1 MNTEAKLFK
10 ALADETR
17 LKVLLLLMDGELCVC
32 EIIAALELPQSTVSR
47 HLAYLRN
54 SGWVSGRRQGN
65 WMYYQLAESRH
76 AMIDA
81 LLPLL
86 KQHLGATAWATEALA
101 NLKAFQKDQEQQD
114 CSSATSSLAMK
125 RK

>member
-1 MNTEAKLFK
+1 MSSEAKIFK

-17 LKVLLLLMDGELCVC
+17 LKILLLLMNGELCVC

-65 WMYYQLAESRH
+65 WMYYQLADTKHEL
-76 AMIDA
+76 IDA

-86 KQHLGATAWATEALA
+86 KQHIGATTWASEALA
-101 NLKAFQKDQEQQD
+101 NLDSFQKNQAQQN
-114 CSSATSSLAMK
+114 CSATK
-125 RK
+125 TY